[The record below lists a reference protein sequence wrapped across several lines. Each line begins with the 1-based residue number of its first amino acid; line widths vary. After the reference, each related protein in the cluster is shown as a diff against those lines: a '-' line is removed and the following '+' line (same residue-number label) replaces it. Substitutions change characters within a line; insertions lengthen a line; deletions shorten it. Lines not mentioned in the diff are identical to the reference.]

1 MSNSIYSTSTNLT
14 SRSLSTPSIC
24 SGDTFKKRL
33 APLIYDDFFTNYGD
47 LENIKM
53 PEYINVPV
61 EKQKPPMIPN
71 KGFFKTEGS
80 IINHITKNN
89 QTSNVKDKHGILRSL
104 SFQFSPF
111 RGTKI
116 VDTPLSNGTVLRKM
130 NENNYNTKSNNQ
142 GEVGPLLG
150 VQMYGCL
157 LKKYKKKNRPVKW
170 KKRFFILKECFLLYY
185 SCKIKK
191 EFETTRRINLH
202 PKGIIPLIGCS
213 IISGGDVGK
222 KYCLL
227 ITHCQFDSAIIV
239 CATDIKCQEN
249 WFKALR
255 DSTKIS
261 YKNTIYGEHMIRELE
276 TKGNLL
282 TEEKKKFEER
292 LQLEALARQEE
303 RERNYEL
310 EKTREELE
318 KEREKL
324 VKITVKMK
332 EDIVKVKNDLV
343 QTNEEKLKLEN
354 EKILLLTKTE
364 HLVTN
369 MECLNLEKTKIE
381 DQMNQILRERET
393 FLLENQN
400 LSSVTCQLK
409 NRMQEIE
416 NKTSKIATEKEKI
429 ECLMKLNEQKTL
441 ELERERVVYT
451 KQTKELLK
459 NLKVVSEQKEMTEAE
474 LKDEMIARMGAE
486 RQLYAAEKALEHLE
500 NALKLT
506 GAQMAELQEHIM
518 PDVHKLREF
527 FEKCAIDAKLEA
539 QNALIMRN
547 AVYARRS
554 FRKNPTK
561 CKTRANFR
569 RHVSLKEDRR
579 NFEIQ
584 SLNNNDYS

>member
-1 MSNSIYSTSTNLT
+1 MTSSIY
-14 SRSLSTPSIC
+14 

-33 APLIYDDFFTNYGD
+33 APSIYDNFLTKYGD
-47 LENIKM
+47 LEIKNM
-53 PEYINVPV
+53 QDYVNVPSDYHKTTLV
-61 EKQKPPMIPN
+61 TN
-71 KGFFKTEGS
+71 KGFFRTEGS
-80 IINHITKNN
+80 TINHTTSNKHN
-89 QTSNVKDKHGILRSL
+89 SNVKDKHGILRSL

-111 RGTKI
+111 RGTKV
-116 VDTPLSNGTVLRKM
+116 VDTILSQKNGIIPGKINMDTASKQS
-130 NENNYNTKSNNQ
+130 NEL

-185 SCKIKK
+185 SCRVKK
-191 EFETTRRINLH
+191 EFESTRRINLH

-222 KYCLL
+222 RYCLL

-255 DSTKIS
+255 DATKIS
-261 YKNTIYGEHMIRELE
+261 YKNTLYGEHIIRELE
-276 TKGNLL
+276 SKGNILN
-282 TEEKKKFEER
+282 EEKRTIEER
-292 LQLEALARQEE
+292 LQQEAIARQEE
-303 RERNYEL
+303 KERNFEL

-324 VKITVKMK
+324 VRLTMKMK
-332 EDIVKVKNDLV
+332 EDISKIKNDLT
-343 QTNEEKLKLEN
+343 QTNDAKYKLED
-354 EKILLLTKTE
+354 EKIMLLTKTE

-381 DQMNQILRERET
+381 DQMNQILQEREK

-409 NRMQEIE
+409 NKMQEIE
-416 NKTSKIATEKEKI
+416 NKTTKIATEKEKI

-441 ELERERVVYT
+441 ELERERTTYNR
-451 KQTKELLK
+451 QTKELLQ
-459 NLKVVSEQKEMTEAE
+459 NLKIISEQKEMTEAE
-474 LKDEMIARMGAE
+474 LKDEVIARIGAE

-539 QNALIMRN
+539 QKSLIMRN
-547 AVYARRS
+547 AIYARRS
-554 FRKNPTK
+554 FRKNPVK
-561 CKTRANFR
+561 SRSRSNFK
-569 RHVSLKEDRR
+569 RHVSMKEERKSI
-579 NFEIQ
+579 EM
-584 SLNNNDYS
+584 

>member
-1 MSNSIYSTSTNLT
+1 MKTIIDSLTWKNSLTSSIYS
-14 SRSLSTPSIC
+14 
-24 SGDTFKKRL
+24 GETFKKRL
-33 APLIYDDFFTNYGD
+33 APSIYDNVLTNYGD
-47 LENIKM
+47 IENITM
-53 PEYINVPV
+53 PDYVNINT
-61 EKQKPPMIPN
+61 EIQKPPMLRK
-71 KGFFKTEGS
+71 KGFFKTENS
-80 IINHITKNN
+80 TINHITTDK
-89 QTSNVKDKHGILRSL
+89 QPFNVKDKHGILRSL

-111 RGTKI
+111 RGTKV
-116 VDTPLSNGTVLRKM
+116 VDTSPPQMNGCTSSRTNKDSF
-130 NENNYNTKSNNQ
+130 NKKSNEF

-185 SCKIKK
+185 SCGVKK
-191 EFETTRRINLH
+191 EFEVTRRINLH

-255 DSTKIS
+255 DATKIS
-261 YKNTIYGEHMIRELE
+261 YKNTLYGEHIIRELE
-276 TKGNLL
+276 SKGNILN
-282 TEEKKKFEER
+282 EEKKSIEEK
-292 LQLEALARQEE
+292 LQKESLARQEE
-303 RERNYEL
+303 KERNFEL
-310 EKTREELE
+310 EKMREELE

-324 VKITVKMK
+324 VRLTMKMK
-332 EDIVKVKNDLV
+332 EDISKVKNDLN
-343 QTNEEKLKLEN
+343 QTNEAKHKLEN
-354 EKILLLTKTE
+354 EKIMLLTKTE

-381 DQMNQILRERET
+381 DQMNQILQEREK

-409 NRMQEIE
+409 NKMQEIE
-416 NKTSKIATEKEKI
+416 SKTTKIATEKDKI
-429 ECLMKLNEQKTL
+429 ECLMKLNEQKTH
-441 ELERERVVYT
+441 ELERERAVYT
-451 KQTKELLK
+451 RQTKELLQ
-459 NLKVVSEQKEMTEAE
+459 NLKIISEQKEMTEAE
-474 LKDEMIARMGAE
+474 LKDEVIARIGAE

-539 QNALIMRN
+539 QKSLIMRN
-547 AVYARRS
+547 AIYARRS
-554 FRKNPTK
+554 FRRNPVKNRSK
-561 CKTRANFR
+561 NNFK
-569 RHVSLKEDRR
+569 RHVSMKEDRR
-579 NFEIQ
+579 NMEMVKYNDD
-584 SLNNNDYS
+584 NNFP